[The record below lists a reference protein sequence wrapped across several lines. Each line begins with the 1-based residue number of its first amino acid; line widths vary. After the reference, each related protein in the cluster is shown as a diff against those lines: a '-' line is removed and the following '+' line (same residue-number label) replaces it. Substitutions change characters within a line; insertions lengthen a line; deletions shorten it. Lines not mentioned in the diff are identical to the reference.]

1 MRAWEILENRQPRS
15 KPVTLGNL
23 NKLKHDQRVRERA
36 GRKRRVLI
44 PIMYGDAKGRREQ
57 LELLCLELD

>member
-1 MRAWEILENRQPRS
+1 MRAREILENRQPRS
-15 KPVTLGNL
+15 KPVTLGNP
-23 NKLKHDQRVRERA
+23 NELKHDQRVRDKAE
-36 GRKRRVLI
+36 RKRRALI

>member
-23 NKLKHDQRVRERA
+23 NKLKHDQRVRDEA
-36 GRKRRVLI
+36 ERKRRALI
-44 PIMYGDAKGRREQ
+44 PDHVW
-57 LELLCLELD
+57 